1 MLHLRLFKKN
11 LVPFI
16 GALVLISFSLPS
28 QAAEIH
34 LGQGILPPYGI
45 KETDSGIEV
54 DIVRAALAKKGH
66 TVRVRFVP
74 FGRVGQDLTDGKIDA
89 ASTLTASSGV
99 KAEYSDSHI
108 AYQNVATTL
117 KDGGPAVGSV
127 GDLGSLRVV
136 AFRNAS
142 IYLGDEFAAM
152 SKGNKSYREVGDQAA
167 QNKLLMT
174 GRTDAVVGD
183 FRIFLYYNKQIASQ
197 IEIKEVMFN
206 KIFPPTEYSVG
217 FKDASIR
224 DDFNAGLKEIRS
236 SGEYD
241 KIIAKYVEN

>member
-1 MLHLRLFKKN
+1 MIQYKSLFKN
-11 LVPFI
+11 IVPLLGI
-16 GALVLISFSLPS
+16 SLIASYSTFA
-28 QAAEIH
+28 QAAEIK

-45 KETDSGIEV
+45 KESDSGIEV

-66 TVRVRFVP
+66 TVTVRFVP
-74 FGRVGQDLTDGKIDA
+74 FGRVGQDFKDGKIDA
-89 ASTLTASSGV
+89 ANTLNPSSGV

-117 KDGGPAVGSV
+117 KDGGPTVGAIA
-127 GDLGSLRVV
+127 DLGSLKVV

-142 IYLGDEFAAM
+142 IYLGDDYAAM
-152 SKGNKSYREVGDQAA
+152 TKGNKNYREVGDQAT

-174 GRTDAVVGD
+174 GRTEAVVGD
-183 FRIFLYYNKQIASQ
+183 FRIFLYYNKKIKGQV
-197 IEIKEVMFN
+197 ELKEVTFN

-224 DDFNAGLKEIRS
+224 DDFNAGLKELRS